1 MGKKIGI
8 ATLYTGF
15 NFGSSLQAYAVKT
28 LVEES
33 GYKAEIWKVK
43 GSFIKGRDIRLK
55 KLFAMLFRAIFVKN
69 GLKQLKNYQNGYA
82 KKFGNGSKERFAKFT
97 DEFLSVKTLSYSQM
111 RELAK
116 KQEYKAFVCGSDQI
130 WSATTLYVDP
140 VYYLRFAPQEKRIA
154 IAPSFGKESIPP
166 YNQKKI
172 KKYISQ
178 IPHKSV
184 REISGA
190 KIINGLIGED
200 VPVLFDPTLLLDKNT
215 WLKKFDTSNKQKIPY
230 VLAYFLDKPSEK
242 AMKNILEIAEKYHLK
257 ILNIPYD
264 FSNNGEFVQDVGPC
278 EFLSLIANASF
289 VCTDSFHGTAFSLNF
304 NIPFYTFERNYGL
317 AEKQSTRISSLLN
330 KMNML
335 NRYEPQTMQ
344 DIFGISFQKTNEIL
358 QIEREKAR
366 GYIEESLREIENKRI
381 RIE

>member
-28 LVEES
+28 LVEEL
-33 GYKAEIWKVK
+33 GYEPEIWKVK
-43 GSFIKGRDIRLK
+43 GSLIKGRDIRLK

-82 KKFGNGSKERFAKFT
+82 KKNGDGSKDRFAKFT
-97 DEFLSVKTLSYSQM
+97 DEFLAVKTLSYSQM
-111 RELAK
+111 RKLAK

-130 WSATTLYVDP
+130 WNATTLYVDP
-140 VYYLRFAPQEKRIA
+140 VYYLRFVPQEKRIA
-154 IAPSFGKESIPP
+154 IAPSFGKESIPH

-215 WLKKFDTSNKQKIPY
+215 WLKNFNISNTTKKPY
-230 VLAYFLDKPSEK
+230 LLAYFLDKPSEK
-242 AMKNILEIAEKYHLK
+242 VVKNILDIAEKYKLE
-257 ILNIPYD
+257 IRNIPYD
-264 FSNNGEFVQDVGPC
+264 FSTNGEFIQNIGPC

-304 NIPFYTFERNYGL
+304 NIPFYAFERNYGL
-317 AEKQSTRISSLLN
+317 AEKQSTRITSVLQ
-330 KMNML
+330 KMNL
-335 NRYEPQTMQ
+335 LERYEPKDVQ
-344 DIFGISFQKTNEIL
+344 DCFYVNFNNVNIIL
-358 QIEREKAR
+358 EEERNKAR
-366 GYIEESLREIENKRI
+366 NYIRESLEAI
-381 RIE
+381 